1 LIRLGAVPEE
11 SPVPPEADGARA
23 ALGRAAL
30 GRPGAG
36 ATEGFRGDPS
46 PEDRTA
52 VDRSR
57 DAARGRF
64 ARNAVVQGAAAE
76 LFKAWA
82 ATVRATT
89 DDLGAQIVLCLH
101 DELLVHVPQEAA
113 DEAVRRVGLALD
125 DSARRWTGST
135 EVRFVADTSVVRRWS
150 DAKA

>member
-1 LIRLGAVPEE
+1 
-11 SPVPPEADGARA
+11 
-23 ALGRAAL
+23 
-30 GRPGAG
+30 
-36 ATEGFRGDPS
+36 
-46 PEDRTA
+46 
-52 VDRSR
+52 
-57 DAARGRF
+57 
-64 ARNAVVQGAAAE
+64 VQGAAAE